1 VKVVTSHHHLI
12 EITLLLLLNL
22 IPINILHLHNLA
34 LLSTQ
39 DGSSIDVGLELIPKP
54 IVNPQILP
62 HNIGIF
68 TSRLLDCL
76 PTLGIISDWMWS
88 AINGRNHGHLTHII
102 FHVADVKLSE
112 MLRSVRN
119 LISGV
124 SLQLLTLLIL
134 DILIRASLA
143 PRPCGAALL
152 LPAVVVLP

>member
-1 VKVVTSHHHLI
+1 
-12 EITLLLLLNL
+12 
-22 IPINILHLHNLA
+22 
-34 LLSTQ
+34 
-39 DGSSIDVGLELIPKP
+39 LELIPKP

-88 AINGRNHGHLTHII
+88 AVIGRNHGHLTHII
-102 FHVADVKLSE
+102 SHVAAVKLSE
-112 MLRSVRN
+112 MLRSVRD

-134 DILIRASLA
+134 DILITSLSRTMA
-143 PRPCGAALL
+143 MW
-152 LPAVVVLP
+152 